1 MEGLLSVSVGTVFW
15 ASIAFIAVLVILK
28 KMAWGPILQ
37 TLEEREQ
44 GIANALKQAELAKE
58 EMASLKSGNEQLLK
72 EAREERDRILK
83 EAKEAKE
90 AIINEA
96 RERAK
101 EEAQKITQAAKLEI
115 EHQKMEMLTNVRNEI
130 GLMSIEIAEKL
141 IHQRLSDKQ
150 ESLQLTK
157 KLVDEIRFGN

>member
-15 ASIAFIAVLVILK
+15 ASIAFISVLLILK

-72 EAREERDRILK
+72 EAREERELILK
-83 EAKEAKE
+83 EAKELGDKMRSEAKE
-90 AIINEA
+90 RAATEA
-96 RERAK
+96 
-101 EEAQKITQAAKLEI
+101 AQLLANAQREI
-115 EHQKMEMLTNVRNEI
+115 ETQKKAAIEELKNQVAT
-130 GLMSIEIAEKL
+130 LSIEIAEKL
-141 IHQRLSDKQ
+141 VKDNLSDAEKQ
-150 ESLQLTK
+150 NALNSRLIQDLK
-157 KLVDEIRFGN
+157 AN

>member
-28 KMAWGPILQ
+28 KMAWGRILQ

-83 EAKEAKE
+83 DAKEIGDKMRAEAKE
-90 AIINEA
+90 
-96 RERAK
+96 RA
-101 EEAQKITQAAKLEI
+101 AQDGAALLANAQREI
-115 EHQKMEMLTNVRNEI
+115 ETQKKAAIQELKNQVAS
-130 GLMSIEIAEKL
+130 LSIQIAEQLVKDKLSDAEKQNALNSKL
-141 IHQRLSDKQ
+141 IEELKA
-150 ESLQLTK
+150 
-157 KLVDEIRFGN
+157 N

>member
-15 ASIAFIAVLVILK
+15 ASIAFILVLVILK

-44 GIANALKQAELAKE
+44 GIANALKQAELAKA

-83 EAKEAKE
+83 EAKEIGDKMRSEAKE
-90 AIINEA
+90 
-96 RERAK
+96 RA
-101 EEAQKITQAAKLEI
+101 AQDGAALLANAQREI
-115 EHQKMEMLTNVRNEI
+115 ETQKKAAIQELKNQVAN
-130 GLMSIEIAEKL
+130 LSIQIAEQLVKDK
-141 IHQRLSDKQ
+141 LSDTEKQ
-150 ESLQLTK
+150 NALNSQLI
-157 KLVDEIRFGN
+157 DELKAN

>member
-58 EMASLKSGNEQLLK
+58 EMASLRSGNEQLLK

-83 EAKEAKE
+83 EAKEIGDRMRVEAKD
-90 AIINEA
+90 
-96 RERAK
+96 RA
-101 EEAQKITQAAKLEI
+101 AQEGAAMLANAQREI
-115 EHQKMEMLTNVRNEI
+115 ETQKKAAIQELKNQVAS
-130 GLMSIEIAEKL
+130 LSIQIAEQLVKDKLSDAEKQNALNSKL
-141 IHQRLSDKQ
+141 IEELKA
-150 ESLQLTK
+150 
-157 KLVDEIRFGN
+157 N

>member
-15 ASIAFIAVLVILK
+15 ASISFIAVLVILK

-83 EAKEAKE
+83 DAKEIGDKMRAEAKERAAQDGA
-90 AIINEA
+90 AILAN
-96 RERAK
+96 
-101 EEAQKITQAAKLEI
+101 AQREI
-115 EHQKMEMLTNVRNEI
+115 ETQKKAAIQELKNQVAS
-130 GLMSIEIAEKL
+130 LSIQIAEQLVKDKLSDAEKQNALNSKL
-141 IHQRLSDKQ
+141 IEELKA
-150 ESLQLTK
+150 
-157 KLVDEIRFGN
+157 N

>member
-15 ASIAFIAVLVILK
+15 ASIAFILVLVILK

-44 GIANALKQAELAKE
+44 GIANALKQAELAKA

-83 EAKEAKE
+83 EAKEMGDKMRSEAKE
-90 AIINEA
+90 
-96 RERAK
+96 RAALDGAALLAN
-101 EEAQKITQAAKLEI
+101 AQREI
-115 EHQKMEMLTNVRNEI
+115 ETQKKAAIQELKNQVAH
-130 GLMSIEIAEKL
+130 LSIQIAEQLVKDK
-141 IHQRLSDKQ
+141 LSDAEKQ
-150 ESLQLTK
+150 NALNSQLI
-157 KLVDEIRFGN
+157 DELKAN

>member
-83 EAKEAKE
+83 DAKEIGDKMRAEAKE
-90 AIINEA
+90 
-96 RERAK
+96 RA
-101 EEAQKITQAAKLEI
+101 AQDGAALLANAQREI
-115 EHQKMEMLTNVRNEI
+115 ENQKKAAIQELKNQVAS
-130 GLMSIEIAEKL
+130 LSIQIAEQLVKDKLSDAEKQNALNSKL
-141 IHQRLSDKQ
+141 IEELKA
-150 ESLQLTK
+150 
-157 KLVDEIRFGN
+157 N

>member
-15 ASIAFIAVLVILK
+15 ASIAFISVLLILK

-72 EAREERDRILK
+72 EAREERELILK
-83 EAKEAKE
+83 EAKEMGDKMRIEAKE
-90 AIINEA
+90 RAAIEGTQMLAN
-96 RERAK
+96 
-101 EEAQKITQAAKLEI
+101 AQREI
-115 EHQKMEMLTNVRNEI
+115 ETQKKAAIEELKNQVAS
-130 GLMSIEIAEKL
+130 LSIEIAEKL
-141 IHQRLSDKQ
+141 VKDNLSDAEKQ
-150 ESLQLTK
+150 NALNSRLIQDLK
-157 KLVDEIRFGN
+157 AN

>member
-1 MEGLLSVSVGTVFW
+1 MEGLLSVSVGTVFL

-83 EAKEAKE
+83 DAKEIGDKMRAEAKE
-90 AIINEA
+90 
-96 RERAK
+96 RA
-101 EEAQKITQAAKLEI
+101 AQDGAALLTNAQREI
-115 EHQKMEMLTNVRNEI
+115 ETQKKAAIQELKNQVAS
-130 GLMSIEIAEKL
+130 LSIQIAEQLVKDKLSDAEKQNALNSKL
-141 IHQRLSDKQ
+141 IEELKA
-150 ESLQLTK
+150 
-157 KLVDEIRFGN
+157 N

>member
-15 ASIAFIAVLVILK
+15 ASIAFILVLVILK

-44 GIANALKQAELAKE
+44 GIANALKQAELAKA

-83 EAKEAKE
+83 EAKEIGDKMRSEAKE
-90 AIINEA
+90 
-96 RERAK
+96 RA
-101 EEAQKITQAAKLEI
+101 AQDGAALLANAQREI
-115 EHQKMEMLTNVRNEI
+115 ETQKKAAIQELKNQVAN
-130 GLMSIEIAEKL
+130 LSIQIAEQLVKDK
-141 IHQRLSDKQ
+141 LSDAEKQ
-150 ESLQLTK
+150 NALNSQLI
-157 KLVDEIRFGN
+157 DELKAN

>member
-28 KMAWGPILQ
+28 KMAWGPILR

-83 EAKEAKE
+83 EAKEIGDRMRAEAKD
-90 AIINEA
+90 
-96 RERAK
+96 RA
-101 EEAQKITQAAKLEI
+101 AQEGAVMLANAQREI
-115 EHQKMEMLTNVRNEI
+115 ETQKKAAIQELKNQVAS
-130 GLMSIEIAEKL
+130 LSIQIAEQLVKDKLSDAEKQNALNSKL
-141 IHQRLSDKQ
+141 IEELKA
-150 ESLQLTK
+150 
-157 KLVDEIRFGN
+157 N

>member
-15 ASIAFIAVLVILK
+15 ASIAFISVLLILK

-72 EAREERDRILK
+72 EAREERELILK
-83 EAKEAKE
+83 EAKEMGDKMRSEAKE
-90 AIINEA
+90 RAA
-96 RERAK
+96 REA
-101 EEAQKITQAAKLEI
+101 AQLLVNAQREI
-115 EHQKMEMLTNVRNEI
+115 ETQKKAAIEELKNQVAT
-130 GLMSIEIAEKL
+130 LSIEIAEKL
-141 IHQRLSDKQ
+141 VKDNLSDAEKQ
-150 ESLQLTK
+150 SALNS
-157 KLVDEIRFGN
+157 KLIQDLKAN